1 MTKENEVTNEL
12 AIVENYPALM
22 MTPEEFS
29 EVVVAN
35 IGEGET
41 ISFTDLP
48 IIKVPSGGINQWM
61 VPGIDGQELVKEL
74 EGIIV
79 YWRSHRAYWPKKQ
92 EDAKTND
99 PLCASRDA
107 KTGIVDKEH
116 PDFALAK
123 KNGITG
129 DCSTCP
135 LAQFG
140 SAEKGEGQACKAMRD
155 IFLLRPGAM
164 LPTVI
169 SVPPTSIKPH
179 KQFSVQVS
187 SAGVPYFGVQ
197 TGISLIAE
205 KNASGTDFCRMSFQ
219 SKGKLSQDELARA
232 RGYHQTIKAMLEATN
247 G

>member
-1 MTKENEVTNEL
+1 MTEETKEL

-22 MTPEEFS
+22 MSPEEFT

-48 IIKVPSGGINQWM
+48 MLKVPSGGIDQWM
-61 VPGIDGQELVKEL
+61 VPGIDGQELVKAL

-79 YWRSHRAYWPKKQ
+79 YWRSHRAYWPHKQ

-99 PLCASRDA
+99 PLCASRDG
-107 KTGIVDKEH
+107 KVGEIDDQH
-116 PDFALAK
+116 PEKKLAK
-123 KNGITG
+123 SKGITG

-140 SAEKGEGQACKAMRD
+140 SADKGEGQACKSMRD

-187 SAGVPYFGVQ
+187 SAGVPYFGVHVDIGL
-197 TGISLIAE
+197 TPD
-205 KNASGTDFCRMSFQ
+205 KNASGTDFCRMTFQ
-219 SKGKLSQDELARA
+219 SKGKLSADELVRA
-232 RGYHQTIKAMLEATN
+232 RGYHQTIKEMLDGVADPA
-247 G
+247 